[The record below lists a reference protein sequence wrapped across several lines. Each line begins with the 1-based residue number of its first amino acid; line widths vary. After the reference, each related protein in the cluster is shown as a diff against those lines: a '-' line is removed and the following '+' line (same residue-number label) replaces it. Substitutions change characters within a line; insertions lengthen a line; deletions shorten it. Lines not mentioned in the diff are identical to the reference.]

1 MELSPEDR
9 NSVVRTMLSE
19 DGRSAPGM
27 AAVAWTIRNR
37 AESGKFQDTPGG
49 VVMARHAYEPWSL
62 PRRDANH
69 PLNHSAT
76 SPEYQQ
82 ATRIADGVFSGET
95 PDVTNGATHFY
106 DPRAQAGLGR
116 RPPSWARGEPL
127 ATVGS
132 HLFYAPDG
140 GGQRA
145 INAALKGGAGASGLP
160 ASALPLDEPDP
171 AVLQGYGI
179 MRGAAPP
186 AAPEATVRGQ
196 CCRAMGWSASR
207 ARLPRH
213 RPRRPRA
220 SIPVR

>member
-106 DPRAQAGLGR
+106 DPRAQAEEGRRVGLGASRSR
-116 RPPSWARGEPL
+116 RS
-127 ATVGS
+127 
-132 HLFYAPDG
+132 
-140 GGQRA
+140 
-145 INAALKGGAGASGLP
+145 
-160 ASALPLDEPDP
+160 
-171 AVLQGYGI
+171 
-179 MRGAAPP
+179 
-186 AAPEATVRGQ
+186 EATSFMRQTEAAKGP
-196 CCRAMGWSASR
+196 ST
-207 ARLPRH
+207 
-213 RPRRPRA
+213 RP
-220 SIPVR
+220 